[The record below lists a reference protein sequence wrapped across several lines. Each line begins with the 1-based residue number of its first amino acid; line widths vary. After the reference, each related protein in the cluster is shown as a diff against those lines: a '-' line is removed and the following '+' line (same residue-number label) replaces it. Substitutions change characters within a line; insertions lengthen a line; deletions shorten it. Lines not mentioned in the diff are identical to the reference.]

1 MRTEQDVITALRDFL
16 AENLQDCLE
25 EIAPSLSWEISG
37 DNISLMFP
45 NPDNMKCKQM
55 LYLGI
60 DRSEQEV
67 LSVGSDKAV
76 MDISACIICKGEQY
90 EILLARISALYN
102 AVILAL
108 RRDQTVDE
116 NVDGVAVSDCEFYPA
131 VEAQHIATGC
141 EFVISAEWVKSFV

>member
-1 MRTEQDVITALRDFL
+1 MKTEQDVITALRDFL
-16 AENLQDCLE
+16 ADKLQDCLE
-25 EIAPSLSWEISG
+25 EIAPTLSWEISG

-55 LYLGI
+55 LFLGI
-60 DRSEQEV
+60 DKSEQEV

-90 EILLARISALYN
+90 DTLSQRTSALYN

-116 NVDGVAVSDCEFYPA
+116 NVDGIAVSSCEFYPA